1 MTPVAYLLTFLLA
14 LALLLTGCSGGGKE
28 DDTQSTSSAST
39 QVETTECGDI
49 TFEVPLE
56 DVDAIV
62 ESALEDGSEV
72 SVEEVPVFD
81 NEAGVIRQAKVT
93 IIAGCGNTVVNE
105 DNDSTSVSDDDTS
118 TSVDLSGEQQ

>member
-1 MTPVAYLLTFLLA
+1 MKRLTLIALIILA
-14 LALLLTGCSGGGKE
+14 GCSGGGKE
-28 DDTQSTSSAST
+28 DDTQSSSSAST

-62 ESALEDGSEV
+62 ESSLEDGNEV
-72 SVEEVPVFD
+72 VVEELPTFN
-81 NEAGVIRQAKVT
+81 NEDGVIRMAKVT

-105 DNDSTSVSDDDTS
+105 DNDTSSVSDDDTS
-118 TSVDLSGEQQ
+118 TNVDLGEQQ